1 MASRT
6 GSHFCQA
13 PNLQSEL
20 SEPFEWILTELSFN
34 MIEILLCLGFISLY
48 LWFCYVI
55 FTRSILSTP
64 ACDVLLY
71 VRLKTNERVKYFQH
85 EKRNFVS
92 PSDHV
97 IFVLL
102 HKIHPIQQILFS
114 VGRLLGFDISPA
126 SLSLSV
132 CRREGWNVRSNL
144 ATNCL

>member
-1 MASRT
+1 MRTIKKFPKSPIRPAGRVLTVVKHQICSPSCRSRLYE
-6 GSHFCQA
+6 H
-13 PNLQSEL
+13 
-20 SEPFEWILTELSFN
+20 LSFN
-34 MIEILLCLGFISLY
+34 MIENLLCLGFISLY

-114 VGRLLGFDISPA
+114 VGRLLWFDISPA

-132 CRREGWNVRSNL
+132 CRREG
-144 ATNCL
+144 